1 MYLSCI
7 FILSDNSSFFPK
19 TETDRKS
26 NIEVLEQT
34 KNVNK
39 EEIKRLREDNKE
51 LRKKLAQLTKTA
63 MNQEQRDE
71 IKFVE
76 GEVAKLRKQYDD
88 LKIKATRHRKELDQ
102 LKDSVKDLELDSQR
116 PHMEDNEFT
125 RRIRALENKLDKAMI
140 KYNESQSIRKT
151 YEQIVRR
158 LNEERVGF
166 DNQLSAI
173 ERTVAAKQRDHAE
186 LLLLAGDANYARET
200 ALSELERVRAMYE
213 EQRKKREKELREQHQ
228 AVSLRRM
235 MLERIKHR
243 EKLRNDLI
251 DAKTNPRPLSPE
263 QELKNSQSMKALM
276 LEKLESRNKVN
287 IFENAFRKIK
297 EATGVSDVNEVIQ
310 KIISQESTTENLIN
324 VTRENQA
331 KMEALNEMKK
341 KIKIH
346 CEELK
351 YSGVG
356 GGQHRKMVD
365 SYEDQLSNA
374 STRLE
379 RSRLKYERLN
389 KIVIAMKAGIGHLQ
403 DKLEA
408 FRDEIGGKSYII
420 ADETVSDALHEADL
434 CYQTLIKRIKA
445 GEDEMKRS
453 HLFDSTYSSQPQSA
467 SSTMNLGRTG
477 SSEYGTSKGAMLTQM
492 DLLDI
497 DDQVANLH
505 TLRPYNQRID
515 LNATDDPT
523 TSADPFGGGDDL
535 GDLDDDELTREKVK
549 RASTQILNAM
559 DKKKKKNAKKK
570 GSHGGGSTHAAADD
584 ESVNSAN
591 KSPFRSN

>member
-1 MYLSCI
+1 
-7 FILSDNSSFFPK
+7 
-19 TETDRKS
+19 
-26 NIEVLEQT
+26 VLEQT
-34 KNVNK
+34 KNANK
-39 EEIKRLREDNKE
+39 DEIKRLREDNKD

-88 LKIKATRHRKELDQ
+88 LKIRASRYRKELDQ

-116 PHMEDNEFT
+116 PHMEDNEHT

-140 KYNESQSIRKT
+140 KYNEAQSIRKT

-173 ERTVAAKQRDHAE
+173 ERTVAAKKRDHAE

-200 ALSELERVRAMYE
+200 ALTELERVRAMYE

-263 QELKNSQSMKALM
+263 QELRNSQSMKTLM

-341 KIKIH
+341 KIKLH

-389 KIVIAMKAGIGHLQ
+389 KIVIAMKAGVGHLQ

-408 FRDEIGGKSYII
+408 FREEIGGKSYII
-420 ADETVSDALHEADL
+420 ADETVADSLHEADL

-445 GEDEMKRS
+445 GEDEMKRA
-453 HLFDSTYSSQPQSA
+453 HMFDTTYSSQPQSA
-467 SSTMNLGRTG
+467 SSTVNFGRTN
-477 SSEYGTSKGAMLTQM
+477 EFGTSKGAMLTQM

-515 LNATDDPT
+515 LNATDDPNA
-523 TSADPFGGGDDL
+523 ADAFGGNDDL

-559 DKKKKKNAKKK
+559 DKKKKKNGKKK
-570 GSHGGGSTHAAADD
+570 GPHAGGGHAGVDD
-584 ESVNSAN
+584 ESVNSGN
-591 KSPFRSN
+591 KSPFRNS